1 METTSLSIKFAKAQA
16 LLPVELQHPAVITSL
31 QLALSEDLDALA
43 DFDHLWPQPASKD
56 ITSLATLAE
65 NSHLQGKI
73 ISKADG
79 VIAGISVAQ
88 AVFCL
93 VDEQTQFL
101 RHTGDGQTVKAGTLL
116 AEVSGSG
123 RSLLA
128 GERTALNY
136 LGRMSG
142 IATLANRF
150 VDAVSGTQAVILDT
164 RKTAPGL
171 RRLDKY
177 AVRMGGAQNHRT
189 GLYDMV
195 MIKDNHID
203 GAGSIQKAVANV
215 RRLFGDQYPIEVEVK
230 NLEELQI
237 AIDQK
242 VDRIMLDNMNLEDM
256 RKAVEITAGRVK
268 LEASGNVTLATV
280 RSIALTGVD
289 YISSGALTHSAP
301 VLDVSMRIK

>member
-1 METTSLSIKFAKAQA
+1 VETTSLSIKFAKAQA